1 MILKQL
7 KLDFLL
13 FIFLT
18 AKLLN
23 VTQSIIITTS
33 GLFAS
38 ENDVN
43 NFNPLSSNNLNL
55 KVIKSHINDYN
66 FNFSLNSLH

>member
-1 MILKQL
+1 MRNNSHY
-7 KLDFLL
+7 
-13 FIFLT
+13 IFLFF

-33 GLFAS
+33 ALFAS
-38 ENDVN
+38 ENDAN
-43 NFNPLSSNNLNL
+43 NFKPLSSNNLNL

-66 FNFSLNSLH
+66 FTFLLNSLH

>member
-1 MILKQL
+1 MIWKQL

-23 VTQSIIITTS
+23 VNQSIIITTS

-43 NFNPLSSNNLNL
+43 NFKPLSSNNL
-55 KVIKSHINDYN
+55 
-66 FNFSLNSLH
+66 SLEVTK